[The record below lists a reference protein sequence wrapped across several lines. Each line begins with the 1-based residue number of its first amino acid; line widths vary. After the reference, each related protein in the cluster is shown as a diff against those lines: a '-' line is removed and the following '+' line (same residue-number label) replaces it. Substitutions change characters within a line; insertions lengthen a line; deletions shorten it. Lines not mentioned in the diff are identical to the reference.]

1 MKFKSIRQLVMT
13 IAVSLTAVT
22 SWGAPVDIDQA
33 RNIAAKFKTEQSS
46 LLKKSPV
53 NPNSL
58 SLAYTAQSAAGDC
71 YYIFNSGNDGGYTIV
86 AADDRIPQ
94 VLGYSD
100 RGNFD
105 PKRMPDNMK
114 WWLNEYKKEIEYFLQ
129 NEDKFHETS
138 AKLPEYK
145 EIKPLLTTQWN
156 QSAPYNNMCPM
167 DGTSRSVTGCVA
179 TAMAQVMKH
188 HNWPVNPKG
197 SSGGVTFTGTTLDWA
212 NMIDDYSK
220 GYTQVQADAVAL
232 LMRQCGASVNMMYS
246 SSASGAYSP
255 DVVPALYTYFDYN
268 KAIKYL
274 PRPYFSQQEWNKIV
288 YDELAANRPVYYSGQ
303 ADNGGH
309 AFVCDGYKGNG
320 YFHFNWGWGGFEDGY
335 FLLFALNPSSGG
347 IGSFEGGYNR
357 AQAIL
362 TGVQKASANDGPMQ
376 CLLVAGDGYLYTFT
390 SDGNVISFEN
400 GSMFYNPTGRT
411 ENLKI
416 AFKLVNEN
424 NKSDVRIFGEFDSDL
439 RKNYGYRIV
448 GFELP
453 SDLPLGTYRLTIVYK
468 DRDYSESEWEDVMI
482 PYGTR
487 KYILIEK
494 TSNGTKITNPSLSSG
509 AKLIVNSVTPVTD
522 TLYSGMTNTMQIVI
536 SNVSDNDFSG
546 QITMKMARN
555 INGSNA
561 KEYKITSVI
570 PAKTSVS
577 TVFSQSLDV
586 RPNTYYF
593 RFSTQEQDSLG
604 DPFKFIIKNFDTS
617 VDENSN
623 FYAEIKSPSLYSI
636 GQGSAILELSA
647 AKRETSKANSTKL
660 GFRLY
665 RKNDNKLL
673 QSWSTS
679 DVIFSNTSL
688 RNFRYRID
696 VQNINNLNPGDY
708 YWQIYDNNA
717 NQVISN
723 PFFMKITEGPLTEDG
738 LTYQIYD
745 ANTAEIM
752 SSTADYKGS
761 LSIPS
766 KIKTNNV
773 NRIAGDAFTFC
784 GELQELTLPTT
795 IGSIANAQFYGCEK
809 LEKLTLESPIVPA
822 VSTCAFAP
830 EAASKIEL
838 RVANYLVNSY
848 KRTATWED
856 FFFPAWNIEMEKDI
870 KVISGLQNDTT
881 GMPYAPYYVNRD
893 SQLTIKLQLADGDEI
908 SYDYTI
914 GNGQKVTK
922 VAENGQITL
931 PALGKE
937 NGSLRIYYSKQGGVD
952 IITDTDSTVT
962 VYTLDGLMILKD
974 SPRAELRK
982 LPKGIYIVNGRQ
994 INIR

>member
-1 MKFKSIRQLVMT
+1 MKFKSIRQLAMT

-46 LLKKSPV
+46 LLKKAPV

-58 SLAYTAQSAAGDC
+58 SLAYTAQSVAGDC

-197 SSGGVTFTGTTLDWA
+197 SANGVTFTGTTLDWA
-212 NMIDDYSK
+212 NMLDRYDD
-220 GYTQVQADAVAL
+220 GTYTQKQADAVAL
-232 LMRQCGASVNMMYS
+232 LMRQCGASVSMMYS

-303 ADNGGH
+303 ADGGGH
-309 AFVCDGYKGNG
+309 AFVCDGYQGKG

-347 IGSFEGGYNR
+347 IGSYEGGYNR

-362 TGVQKASANDGPMQ
+362 TGVQKASANDGPLQ
-376 CLLVAGDGYLYTFT
+376 SLLVAGDGYLYTFT
-390 SDGNVISFEN
+390 DDENVIRFEN
-400 GSMFYNPTGRT
+400 NSMFYNPIGRT
-411 ENLKI
+411 QNLKI

-424 NKSDVRIFGEFDSDL
+424 NKSDVRIFGDFDTNL
-439 RKNYGYRIV
+439 RQNYGYRTV

-453 SDLPLGTYRLTIVYK
+453 TDLPLGTYRLTLVYK
-468 DRDYSESEWEDVMI
+468 DRDYSAAEWEDVMI

-487 KYILIEK
+487 NYILVEK
-494 TSNGTKITNPSLSSG
+494 TSEGTKITNPTPSTG
-509 AKLIVNSVTPVTD
+509 AKLIVNSLTPVTD
-522 TLYSGMTNTMQIVI
+522 SLYFYMSNPMKVTI

-546 QITMKMARN
+546 TITYGMCKEPN
-555 INGSNA
+555 SNPIRKFDFTA
-561 KEYKITSVI
+561 VI
-570 PAKTSVS
+570 PARTSIS
-577 TVFSQSLDV
+577 TIVNPIINL
-586 RPNTYYF
+586 RPADYYF
-593 RFSTQEQDSLG
+593 RFSTATQEDLG
-604 DPFKFIIKNFDTS
+604 DPFKLKVNDFKTTI
-617 VDENSN
+617 DENSN
-623 FYAEIKSPSLYSI
+623 FTAEITSPSYYSI
-636 GQGSAILELSA
+636 GSGSTILEFSA
-647 AKRETSKANSTKL
+647 SKKEGSTTNTTKFGL
-660 GFRLY
+660 RLY
-665 RKNDNKLL
+665 RKIDNKLIR
-673 QSWSTS
+673 SWGTA
-679 DVIFSNTSL
+679 DLIFSGNNA

-696 VQNINNLNPGDY
+696 IQDIRTLTPGNY

-809 LEKLTLESPIVPA
+809 LEKLTLESPVVPA

-856 FFFPAWNIEMEKDI
+856 FFFPAWNIEMGKDI

-931 PALGKE
+931 PALGRE
-937 NGSLRIYYSKQGGVD
+937 NGSL
-952 IITDTDSTVT
+952 
-962 VYTLDGLMILKD
+962 
-974 SPRAELRK
+974 
-982 LPKGIYIVNGRQ
+982 
-994 INIR
+994 